1 MSWDLSF
8 SISWDKTASACLK
21 GSIYCTGCYPISSNK
36 RKFLPLIH
44 IKDCAT
50 YMCAHYS
57 NPFFCWVI
65 KTFITTNPFPE
76 ISLQLTVQLSVKS
89 LIYPF
94 FFLSLFF
101 VVFVFNF
108 WSLLNYHFYH
118 PKRSGSNSM
127 KYLTRLPRNNL
138 HYLQWPYFVAWLFF
152 LLSVQVQQTYPGL
165 FSRQC
170 S

>member
-8 SISWDKTASACLK
+8 SKSWDKPPSACLK

-36 RKFLPLIH
+36 RKFPLLIH

-57 NPFFCWVI
+57 NLFLCWVI
-65 KTFITTNPFPE
+65 RTFITTNPFPE
-76 ISLQLTVQLSVKS
+76 KSLLLTVQLSVKS

-94 FFLSLFF
+94 FLSFFF

-108 WSLLNYHFYH
+108 WSLLNYDFYH

-138 HYLQWPYFVAWLFF
+138 RYSPYFVAWLFF
-152 LLSVQVQQTYPGL
+152 LLSVQVQQTYPDL